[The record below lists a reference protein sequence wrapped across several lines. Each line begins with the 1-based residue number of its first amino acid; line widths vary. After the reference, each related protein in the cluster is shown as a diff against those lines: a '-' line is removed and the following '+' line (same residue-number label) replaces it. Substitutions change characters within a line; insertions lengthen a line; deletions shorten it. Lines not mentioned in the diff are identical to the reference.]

1 MAGHSHWARIKRAKS
16 VTDARRG
23 RVWSRLSRGIIVAA
37 RQGGGDPDSNL
48 ALRYAIDAARD
59 ANMPKDTIERAIK
72 KGTGEL
78 GGAALEELVFE
89 GYGPGGAAVLCRVL
103 TDNRNRTAPEIKRIF
118 EMHGG
123 NVGSANCV
131 AWMFT
136 KRGVFVVAASQ
147 ADEDTLTGIALE
159 SGADDVQSL
168 GDAFELTCDPAAFG
182 AVRQALEAAGIKPE
196 SAEVSMVASSQVNLA
211 GAEAERMLK
220 LIEALEDHDDVQAVH
235 SNFEVSEE
243 DMARLSVG

>member
-72 KGTGEL
+72 KGTGEI

-89 GYGPGGAAVLCRVL
+89 GYGPGGAAVMCRVL

-136 KRGVFVVAASQ
+136 KRGVFVVAASRT
-147 ADEDTLTGIALE
+147 DEDTLTAIALD

-220 LIEALEDHDDVQAVH
+220 LIEGLEDHDDVQAVH
-235 SNFEVSEE
+235 SNFEVSEA
-243 DMARLSVG
+243 DMTRLSGG

>member
-243 DMARLSVG
+243 DMARLSEG